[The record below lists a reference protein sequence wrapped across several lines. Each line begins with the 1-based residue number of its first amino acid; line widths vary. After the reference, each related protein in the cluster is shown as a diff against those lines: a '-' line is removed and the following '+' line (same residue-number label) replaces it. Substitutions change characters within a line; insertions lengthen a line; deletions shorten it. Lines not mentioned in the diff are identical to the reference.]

1 MSSHDMKNP
10 NGGVNMRH
18 VTEPPDPNDHLLE
31 RILSR
36 ENMLRAWKRVKA
48 NKGAPGV
55 DGISISEFPDFIR
68 DRWEDIRK
76 SLLKGSYQPLPVL
89 RVEIPKPDGGVRPL
103 GIPTV
108 LDRLIQQAIAQV
120 LGPIFDHTFS
130 EFSFGFRPGR
140 SAHDAVKK
148 VRGYIREGY
157 RIAVDMDLSKFF
169 DTVNHDVL
177 MHRVARRVRD
187 KRVLRLIGKYL
198 RAGVKVDGRLKGTL
212 KGVPQGGP
220 LSPLLANIVLDDL
233 DKELEMR
240 GHRFVRYAD
249 DFIILVK
256 SPRAGERVMRSIRR
270 FLEKRLKL
278 KVNEKKS
285 CVVPT
290 DQSNFLGFTFKGTKI
305 RWSEKAFKEFKRRVR
320 LLTGR
325 SWFVSMNYRLKKLA
339 QYIRG
344 WMNYFGISEY
354 YRPIPELDHWLR
366 RRVRMCYFKQWRKTR
381 TKVRELLK
389 LGTSLNAAISVGL
402 SRKGYWRLSRT
413 LATQTGMTNQWLKE
427 QGLVSIKEQWVKIH
441 YPTTVRLSL

>member
-10 NGGVNMRH
+10 NGGVSMRH

-48 NKGAPGV
+48 NKGAAGV
-55 DGISISEFPDFIR
+55 DGISIAEFPGFIR

-76 SLLKGSYQPLPVL
+76 SLLEGSYQPLPVL

-108 LDRLIQQAIAQV
+108 LDRLIQQATAQV
-120 LGPIFDHTFS
+120 LVLIFDPMFS
-130 EFSFGFRPGR
+130 DSSFGFRPGR

-157 RIAVDMDLSKFF
+157 RVAVDMDLSKFF

-198 RAGVKVDGRLKGTL
+198 RAGVEVNGRLKSTL

-233 DKELEMR
+233 DQELEMR

-249 DFIILVK
+249 DFVILVK
-256 SPRAGERVMRSIRR
+256 SQRAGERVMLSIRR
-270 FLEKRLKL
+270 FLERKLKL

-285 CVVPT
+285 RVAQT
-290 DQSNFLGFTFKGTKI
+290 DQGNQD
-305 RWSEKAFKEFKRRVR
+305 
-320 LLTGR
+320 LL
-325 SWFVSMNYRLKKLA
+325 V
-339 QYIRG
+339 
-344 WMNYFGISEY
+344 
-354 YRPIPELDHWLR
+354 
-366 RRVRMCYFKQWRKTR
+366 
-381 TKVRELLK
+381 
-389 LGTSLNAAISVGL
+389 
-402 SRKGYWRLSRT
+402 
-413 LATQTGMTNQWLKE
+413 
-427 QGLVSIKEQWVKIH
+427 
-441 YPTTVRLSL
+441 